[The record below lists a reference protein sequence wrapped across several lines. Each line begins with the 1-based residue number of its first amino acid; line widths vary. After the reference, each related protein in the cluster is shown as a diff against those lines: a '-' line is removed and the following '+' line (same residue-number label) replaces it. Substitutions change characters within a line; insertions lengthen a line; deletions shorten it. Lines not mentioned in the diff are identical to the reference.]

1 MKKLIAILSTITMIT
16 SLSLNVGAIWI
27 PDYDINNAE
36 YIKIVDSL
44 GDHVYR
50 EQELLDYFNETYN
63 NSMIQM
69 GIEDFEPS
77 PYKHIYGKSIL
88 SFTIE
93 EGNDKYR
100 TFNKGNMLIYEKNI
114 SGVGIGNDDRAYAN
128 NDEIMEKYTVEE
140 INEFLKNEGLKSH
153 IEEME
158 LKTPHSNKSTSYQ
171 MCYEDDSPE
180 NMTDTFLA
188 MNKKYGAIAQ
198 VICLA
203 TSSETYEN
211 EEVSGDANGDNS
223 LSVQDCSFIAQALA
237 NRKGDTL
244 PESADYNKDEKKNVI
259 DAMEIAKD
267 LARDKNK

>member
-1 MKKLIAILSTITMIT
+1 MKKLIAILSTITMIA
-16 SLSLNVGAIWI
+16 SLSLNVGAIYMSYI
-27 PDYDINNAE
+27 DINNEAYTKYVE
-36 YIKIVDSL
+36 RL
-44 GDHVYR
+44 GEHIYR

-77 PYKHIYGKSIL
+77 PYKHIYGNSPKA
-88 SFTIE
+88 FTIE
-93 EGNDKYR
+93 KGNESSR
-100 TFNKGNMLIYEKNI
+100 TFIRGYMLLDEKNFY
-114 SGVGIGNDDRAYAN
+114 NDNRAYVN
-128 NDEIMEKYTVEE
+128 NDEIMEKYTVDE
-140 INEFLKNEGLKSH
+140 INEFLKNEGLKSY

-158 LKTPHSNKSTSYQ
+158 MKTPFSNKSTSYQ
-171 MCYEDDSPE
+171 MCYEDKSTE
-180 NMTDTFLA
+180 NITDTFLA

-198 VICLA
+198 VIYLA
-203 TSSETYEN
+203 TSSEVFEN

-267 LARDKNK
+267 LAKDKNK